1 MDIVNLKFKFDCE
14 KKWTVVEVPPN
25 LMLAIKETTQQRRN
39 NILLYS
45 VLVLLSMFLYINADK
60 NIIPVFL
67 GYSLGV
73 IFIITTIVFT
83 AFLANWI
90 LDKKPESLKL
100 FCCIMTTGF
109 DQYIDSIINPICEM
123 LSHEYIIQYRLQN
136 SEAKKLEKI
145 VITAQLLK
153 ELHSECSDE
162 NYEIHENVSF
172 LEKHI
177 WDIEGFNIE
186 RVNYENKKAKKLKR
200 NGSPAIPVC
209 RSTHNYQR
217 NGRKN

>member
-1 MDIVNLKFKFDCE
+1 MNLKFKFNCE
-14 KKWTVVEVPPN
+14 NEWTVVEIPPN
-25 LMLAIKETTQQRRN
+25 LMLAIKETTQQRKN

-60 NIIPVFL
+60 NIIPIFL
-67 GYSLGV
+67 GYSWGV

-83 AFLANWI
+83 AFLTNWI

-100 FCCIMTTGF
+100 FCCIMIDEF
-109 DQYIDSIINPICEM
+109 DQYIDSIINSICEM
-123 LSHEYIIQYRLQN
+123 LSHEYIIQYELPN
-136 SEAKKLEKI
+136 SEVKKLEKM

-153 ELHSECSDE
+153 ELHNECLDE
-162 NYEIHENVSF
+162 DYEIHESVSF

-186 RVNYENKKAKKLKR
+186 RVNYENKKAKKHKR
-200 NGSPAIPVC
+200 NRRPTIPIR
-209 RSTHNYQR
+209 RSTHNCQR
-217 NGRKN
+217 NRRKN

>member
-1 MDIVNLKFKFDCE
+1 MNLKFKFDCE

-25 LMLAIKETTQQRRN
+25 IMLAIKETTQQRIN

-45 VLVLLSMFLYINADK
+45 VLILLSLFLHINATQ

-67 GYSLGV
+67 GYSWGA
-73 IFIITTIVFT
+73 IFIVTTIVS
-83 AFLANWI
+83 AVLLVKWI

-100 FCCIMTTGF
+100 FCCIMIKEF
-109 DQYIDSIINPICEM
+109 DQYVDSIINPICEM
-123 LSHEYIIQYRLQN
+123 LSHEYILQYRLPN
-136 SEAKKLEKI
+136 SEAKKLEKM

-153 ELHSECSDE
+153 ELHSECLDGD
-162 NYEIHENVSF
+162 YEIHENVSF

-177 WDIEGFNIE
+177 WDIECFNIE
-186 RVNYENKKAKKLKR
+186 KVNYENRKAKKHKR
-200 NGSPAIPVC
+200 NRRPVIPVR
-209 RSTHNYQR
+209 RSAHNCQR

>member
-1 MDIVNLKFKFDCE
+1 MNLKFKFDCE

-45 VLVLLSMFLYINADK
+45 VLVLLSLFLYINATR
-60 NIIPVFL
+60 NIIPIFL
-67 GYSLGV
+67 GYSWGA
-73 IFIITTIVFT
+73 IFVITTIVFT
-83 AFLANWI
+83 ALLAKWI

-100 FCCIMTTGF
+100 FSCIMIKGF

-123 LSHEYIIQYRLQN
+123 LSHEYIIQYKLPN
-136 SEAKKLEKI
+136 SEAKKLEKM

-153 ELHSECSDE
+153 ELHNECLDGD
-162 NYEIHENVSF
+162 YEIHENVSF

-177 WDIEGFNIE
+177 GDIEGFNIE
-186 RVNYENKKAKKLKR
+186 RVNYENRKAKKHKR
-200 NGSPAIPVC
+200 NGRPVIPV
-209 RSTHNYQR
+209 RRPTHNCQR